1 MSVIEASSEL
11 FALLNELILLIDL
24 VRQHGELK
32 VEEVGGLGVLEL
44 LRLVNLVPD
53 VVHILVN
60 DASDALKI
68 VSSVIEVTQ
77 HEK

>member
-1 MSVIEASSEL
+1 MGVIEAFSEL
-11 FALLNELILLIDL
+11 FALLKELILLIDL

-44 LRLVNLVPD
+44 LGLVNFVPD
-53 VVHILVN
+53 VIHILVN
-60 DASDALKI
+60 DASDALEI

-77 HEK
+77 HEQ

>member
-1 MSVIEASSEL
+1 MGVIEAFSEL
-11 FALLNELILLIDL
+11 FALLKELILLIDL
-24 VRQHGELK
+24 VRQHGVLK

-44 LRLVNLVPD
+44 LGLVNLVPD

-60 DASDALKI
+60 DASDALEI

-77 HEK
+77 HEQ